1 MIYCLTGKLLEKA
14 PDYAVVS
21 CGGVGYLAA
30 IPSTTAGA
38 LPAVG
43 DTCTLYTCM
52 NVTENDVS
60 LFGFADKESQTMFR
74 LLTGVS
80 GVGPKVG
87 LAILSV
93 LSPDRVVL
101 AISAGDHKAFTAAS
115 GVGPKLGQRIVLEL
129 KDKVGMF
136 AEITLKPGC
145 SLGYHVHSDNAE
157 AYYILSGEG
166 EYDDNGEIR
175 TVKPGDVTYTSDGK
189 GHSLENKSQND
200 LVFIALII
208 NN

>member
-1 MIYCLTGKLLEKA
+1 MEIEKVEHAAGGKGYILKRKLL
-14 PDYAVVS
+14 
-21 CGGVGYLAA
+21 
-30 IPSTTAGA
+30 
-38 LPAVG
+38 
-43 DTCTLYTCM
+43 
-52 NVTENDVS
+52 
-60 LFGFADKESQTMFR
+60 
-74 LLTGVS
+74 
-80 GVGPKVG
+80 
-87 LAILSV
+87 
-93 LSPDRVVL
+93 
-101 AISAGDHKAFTAAS
+101 SAT
-115 GVGPKLGQRIVLEL
+115 EL

-189 GHSLENKSQND
+189 CHSLENKSQND

>member
-1 MIYCLTGKLLEKA
+1 MEIEKVEHAAGGKGYILKRKLL
-14 PDYAVVS
+14 
-21 CGGVGYLAA
+21 
-30 IPSTTAGA
+30 
-38 LPAVG
+38 
-43 DTCTLYTCM
+43 
-52 NVTENDVS
+52 
-60 LFGFADKESQTMFR
+60 
-74 LLTGVS
+74 
-80 GVGPKVG
+80 
-87 LAILSV
+87 
-93 LSPDRVVL
+93 
-101 AISAGDHKAFTAAS
+101 SAT
-115 GVGPKLGQRIVLEL
+115 EL

-136 AEITLKPGC
+136 AETTLKPGC

>member
-1 MIYCLTGKLLEKA
+1 
-14 PDYAVVS
+14 
-21 CGGVGYLAA
+21 
-30 IPSTTAGA
+30 
-38 LPAVG
+38 
-43 DTCTLYTCM
+43 M
-52 NVTENDVS
+52 NTEII
-60 LFGFADKESQTMFR
+60 E
-74 LLTGVS
+74 
-80 GVGPKVG
+80 
-87 LAILSV
+87 
-93 LSPDRVVL
+93 
-101 AISAGDHKAFTAAS
+101 HAS
-115 GVGPKLGQRIVLEL
+115 GGKGHLVKEHLLSAEQLLG
-129 KDKVGMF
+129 KNDMF
-136 AEITLKPGC
+136 ARVTLEPGC

>member
-1 MIYCLTGKLLEKA
+1 MASKFPFLCKRIRKGVSPVEIEKVEHASGGKGYILKKKLL
-14 PDYAVVS
+14 
-21 CGGVGYLAA
+21 
-30 IPSTTAGA
+30 
-38 LPAVG
+38 
-43 DTCTLYTCM
+43 
-52 NVTENDVS
+52 
-60 LFGFADKESQTMFR
+60 
-74 LLTGVS
+74 
-80 GVGPKVG
+80 
-87 LAILSV
+87 
-93 LSPDRVVL
+93 
-101 AISAGDHKAFTAAS
+101 SAT
-115 GVGPKLGQRIVLEL
+115 EL

>member
-1 MIYCLTGKLLEKA
+1 MEIEKVEHASGGKGYILMKKLL
-14 PDYAVVS
+14 
-21 CGGVGYLAA
+21 
-30 IPSTTAGA
+30 
-38 LPAVG
+38 
-43 DTCTLYTCM
+43 
-52 NVTENDVS
+52 
-60 LFGFADKESQTMFR
+60 
-74 LLTGVS
+74 
-80 GVGPKVG
+80 
-87 LAILSV
+87 
-93 LSPDRVVL
+93 
-101 AISAGDHKAFTAAS
+101 SAT
-115 GVGPKLGQRIVLEL
+115 EL

-166 EYDDNGEIR
+166 EIR

-189 GHSLENKSQND
+189 GHGLENKSQND